1 MKAHDVELMVG
12 IPKQTLLYY
21 EKEGLITV
29 ARDDNNYR
37 NYSQNNMVTNR
48 IFVNYFIYCIIY
60 FLFINI

>member
-37 NYSQNNMVTNR
+37 NYSQNN
-48 IFVNYFIYCIIY
+48 I
-60 FLFINI
+60 